1 MLLGGKKKPL
11 SAVML
16 LYVLLDRTTVHTA
29 AVCPTVNN
37 LLVGFVLAASGG
49 SRMEC
54 LYIQQYSTIGSL
66 LKKSV

>member
-1 MLLGGKKKPL
+1 VDK
-11 SAVML
+11 
-16 LYVLLDRTTVHTA
+16 
-29 AVCPTVNN
+29 

-54 LYIQQYSTIGSL
+54 LYIQQHSTIGSL